1 MKLFQIVYS
10 GLFAVI
16 MWILI
21 LTVFLPAL
29 LIGLGLDYAFGY
41 KVA

>member
-1 MKLFQIVYS
+1 MKIFEIVYT
-10 GLFAVI
+10 GVFAVI
-16 MWILI
+16 IWILI

-41 KVA
+41 KGA